1 MPSEPVVYDDTYP
14 AISPENFSFK
24 GEVALI
30 TGMLY
35 LPVEADEKVLEE
47 GSEKPPQLRSLKRVL
62 M

>member
-30 TGMLY
+30 TGN
-35 LPVEADEKVLEE
+35 LPSILEANDQALEG
-47 GSEKPPQLRSLKRVL
+47 GSERLPQLPSLKQVR